1 VPFRDSKIL
10 LDLAG
15 IFEYKTLRLELE
27 NSSAEGEKYFG
38 NYWKGF
44 ESDPDLLEE
53 CIQWIILFRQYL
65 KEGTLTDRSFRLI
78 GLEIDS
84 EALESAVS
92 HVLDATQE
100 FLKAFKR
107 VGLRIGADFGK
118 MCPEGLEAAKLN
130 SLKNLVTCWKN
141 ETSSL
146 VLWSQYLGYRQAG
159 LETKA
164 APIMEDL
171 ESGKLAVCDAIP
183 AFEGNHAEILLNRT
197 FRKRPALSTFIRELH
212 EGKLGKFRKLDKK
225 VLMENRKR
233 IVCSAYKETPKIS
246 FRSLKIFRGGHSA
259 Q

>member
-1 VPFRDSKIL
+1 MPRAFAAVRSAAPWPAPVLKKEISSFYLTRVPFRDSKIL

-92 HVLDATQE
+92 HVSYTDVA
-100 FLKAFKR
+100 
-107 VGLRIGADFGK
+107 LR
-118 MCPEGLEAAKLN
+118 PL
-130 SLKNLVTCWKN
+130 
-141 ETSSL
+141 
-146 VLWSQYLGYRQAG
+146 
-159 LETKA
+159 
-164 APIMEDL
+164 
-171 ESGKLAVCDAIP
+171 
-183 AFEGNHAEILLNRT
+183 
-197 FRKRPALSTFIRELH
+197 
-212 EGKLGKFRKLDKK
+212 
-225 VLMENRKR
+225 
-233 IVCSAYKETPKIS
+233 
-246 FRSLKIFRGGHSA
+246 
-259 Q
+259 